1 MMWGM
6 AMRPLRNFVFPFIPT
21 FSKVRPG
28 TTLAPS
34 ITIITMAIPSVQ
46 QLERPQPLHEV
57 IAKDKPEDCLPCRV
71 TGE

>member
-1 MMWGM
+1 
-6 AMRPLRNFVFPFIPT
+6 
-21 FSKVRPG
+21 
-28 TTLAPS
+28 
-34 ITIITMAIPSVQ
+34 MAIPSVQ